1 MAQST
6 KKKTN
11 RASGKRSTAQRT
23 PAPAPREQGPG
34 ARIAGGIV
42 CLLLALCVAVSYFN
56 AEAVFLKLLR
66 TALTGLCGYGYW
78 LWAVML
84 LAAGL
89 FLLLHRERRAAGRVL
104 CALLTPLLGG
114 SLLHLLLAKPAVGAS
129 LSALWAEGQALTG
142 GGVLCGGLAE
152 LGKTYI
158 SEVVFA
164 ILAAIGL
171 LVCIF
176 VMLRT
181 TPAQVAEK
189 ARQRAAQRAQET
201 EGQPESPAEGA
212 SAESA
217 EKPSPRRRSPQI
229 DIPLDGEHEPIPE
242 SSPLHS
248 EKKPFFSRRRTPTP
262 DEVLQPVKDVPVET
276 AEPAEPEAALAPA
289 QRHDLEPAEPVK
301 AEPMAE
307 PVDLEKT
314 AQEVSRQIEQELSQ
328 PEEQYQY
335 PPITLLDQGTAG
347 SFTEAGAEMRSNSKR
362 LADTLRSFGVDARPG
377 EVVRGP
383 SVTRYEFAQPQ
394 GVKLSKIT
402 NLSDDIAL
410 ALGVGSVRVA
420 PVPGKISAVGIDAQT
435 FH

>member
-129 LSALWAEGQALTG
+129 LSALWTEGQALTG

-189 ARQRAAQRAQET
+189 ARQRAAQRAQEA

-217 EKPSPRRRSPQI
+217 EKPSPGGAAHRSTSPWMVSMSPFRRAPPCIVRRSPSSAAAGRLPRTRCSSRPRMRLSKWPSPPSLKQ
-229 DIPLDGEHEPIPE
+229 LWLRLNGMTRNRL
-242 SSPLHS
+242 SPL
-248 EKKPFFSRRRTPTP
+248 R
-262 DEVLQPVKDVPVET
+262 
-276 AEPAEPEAALAPA
+276 
-289 QRHDLEPAEPVK
+289 
-301 AEPMAE
+301 
-307 PVDLEKT
+307 
-314 AQEVSRQIEQELSQ
+314 LSQ
-328 PEEQYQY
+328 WPN
-335 PPITLLDQGTAG
+335 P
-347 SFTEAGAEMRSNSKR
+347 
-362 LADTLRSFGVDARPG
+362 
-377 EVVRGP
+377 
-383 SVTRYEFAQPQ
+383 
-394 GVKLSKIT
+394 
-402 NLSDDIAL
+402 
-410 ALGVGSVRVA
+410 
-420 PVPGKISAVGIDAQT
+420 
-435 FH
+435 